1 MGQPSIEKSAWS
13 KQAMYK
19 RRADTFRPYLLSLL
33 QYSSLSDEVLQ
44 RNSFII
50 ASRSVSFDPTSQ
62 YRLATLSA
70 EDHHRNACG
79 CQQRKHH
86 ACLHRCRSIR
96 RSCIG
101 TAVSRISCFRC
112 DIRLQSIDGCLHLC
126 GQLIDLLLRDLFVI
140 HRLCQLAHHPVHRH
154 DAV

>member
-62 YRLATLSA
+62 YRLAAPLSCA
-70 EDHHRNACG
+70 FCG
-79 CQQRKHH
+79 GSSPQR
-86 ACLHRCRSIR
+86 LRLP
-96 RSCIG
+96 
-101 TAVSRISCFRC
+101 TA
-112 DIRLQSIDGCLHLC
+112 
-126 GQLIDLLLRDLFVI
+126 
-140 HRLCQLAHHPVHRH
+140 
-154 DAV
+154 